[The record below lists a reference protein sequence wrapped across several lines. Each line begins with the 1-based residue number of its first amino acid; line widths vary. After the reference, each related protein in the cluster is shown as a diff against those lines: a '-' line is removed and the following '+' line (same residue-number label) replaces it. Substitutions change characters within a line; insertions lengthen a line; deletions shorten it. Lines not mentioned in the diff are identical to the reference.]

1 MARWML
7 ALAVAALYVLHQD
20 IWFWDTARPL
30 VFGFLPIGLFYH
42 AAYSVAVA
50 VLMVLLIRYAW
61 PAELEREAEG
71 PGAPPAGGGA
81 ADRAPEAGGR

>member
-50 VLMVLLIRYAW
+50 VLMVLLIRFAW

-71 PGAPPAGGGA
+71 RGGRPAGGGA
-81 ADRAPEAGGR
+81 ADRAPEARER